1 VPSAVN
7 PLRVAIETALNATA
21 AGERVFDSEAQRD
34 TPLPYIVFGTAS
46 EDEGGFYAKP
56 GSNGSIQIKFW
67 AEDSW
72 AAQEL
77 YEQGKTALHR
87 VALTVAGHT
96 LVRGTLSR
104 LTDFA
109 EPDPEIGGHVVVGVY
124 RTETLEA

>member
-1 VPSAVN
+1 
-7 PLRVAIETALNATA
+7 
-21 AGERVFDSEAQRD
+21 
-34 TPLPYIVFGTAS
+34 
-46 EDEGGFYAKP
+46 
-56 GSNGSIQIKFW
+56 
-67 AEDSW
+67 
-72 AAQEL
+72 L